1 MLHLFTV
8 AVDEIY
14 GLRQRCDAP
23 GEHVEQ
29 IEGLN
34 GAEVGEHG
42 VDPDHAENAGTHDD
56 DEGGPQALANAAGSG
71 DGGIHKGGYAVG
83 KTHDGKTEKSRL
95 DHGVVGG
102 KQGQEG
108 PAEYH
113 EKSPQDGACRKGIG
127 EADEIAFQDA
137 LPLTRSVV
145 LTHEAG
151 AGGVEGGHDV
161 VHETVG
167 VGGGGVNAV
176 NRMMAS
182 GVKGVEF
189 IAVNTDKQSLKK
201 STAPTRLVIGEKITN
216 GFGAGS
222 NPEIG
227 KRAAEEAVNELKQLF
242 KGADMIFV
250 TAGMGGG
257 TGTGALPVVAK
268 VAHELDILTVG
279 VVTTPFAFEGKRR
292 MDLARAGIE
301 EVKEFVDT
309 LVVIPNERLKMVTDT
324 RITLAN
330 AFSEADD
337 VLRRGV
343 QSISDLINI
352 PGFINIDFADVT
364 SVISNSGVA
373 YMGMGSAKG
382 KDKAVTA
389 ANMAISSPLI
399 ETPIK
404 GAKGVLLSVL
414 ASPDVGLEDVDTAA
428 TMIADECN
436 PNASVIWGVAFDPNL
451 EDEMKITIIA
461 AGFDKDEEENTA
473 EAEQQTATAE
483 SNIEDIFSKLM

>member
-1 MLHLFTV
+1 MTFEH
-8 AVDEIY
+8 
-14 GLRQRCDAP
+14 DASC
-23 GEHVEQ
+23 E
-29 IEGLN
+29 
-34 GAEVGEHG
+34 
-42 VDPDHAENAGTHDD
+42 
-56 DEGGPQALANAAGSG
+56 
-71 DGGIHKGGYAVG
+71 YAVNI
-83 KTHDGKTEKSRL
+83 K
-95 DHGVVGG
+95 V
-102 KQGQEG
+102 
-108 PAEYH
+108 
-113 EKSPQDGACRKGIG
+113 
-127 EADEIAFQDA
+127 
-137 LPLTRSVV
+137 
-145 LTHEAG
+145 
-151 AGGVEGGHDV
+151 
-161 VHETVG
+161 VG

-176 NRMMAS
+176 NRMIAS

-279 VVTTPFAFEGKRR
+279 VVTTPFGFEGKRR
-292 MDLARAGIE
+292 MDQARAGIE
-301 EVKEFVDT
+301 EVKAFVDT

-364 SVISNSGVA
+364 SVIAESGVA
-373 YMGMGSAKG
+373 YMGVGSAKG
-382 KDKAVTA
+382 KDKAQA
-389 ANMAISSPLI
+389 AASMAISSPLI

-404 GAKGVLLSVL
+404 GAKGILLSVL

-461 AGFDKDEEENTA
+461 AGFDKDDEEQA
-473 EAEQQTATAE
+473 EEKEQTPAKTTE
-483 SNIEDIFSKLM
+483 SDIDDIFSKFM